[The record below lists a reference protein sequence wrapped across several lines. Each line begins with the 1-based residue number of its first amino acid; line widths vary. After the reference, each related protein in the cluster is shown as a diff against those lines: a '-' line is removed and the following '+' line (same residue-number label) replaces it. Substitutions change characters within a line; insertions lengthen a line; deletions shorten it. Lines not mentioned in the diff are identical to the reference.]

1 VLVVAIRPVLTEH
14 RIFSSVIVVRIVGGR
29 GFPPQEPI
37 IEPRCQ
43 FRLDNLKIGRNIE
56 VPGHEQTVVNL

>member
-1 VLVVAIRPVLTEH
+1 MLVVATRPVLTEN
-14 RIFSSVIVVRIVGGR
+14 RISSVIVVRIVGGR